1 MTSFQLALK
10 RIKNAKFTTDQLVT
24 IFEQLAEVIEQSG
37 TQNAA
42 MTLGYL
48 DDNESQPGGLV
59 PTINLMLSRVEDENQ
74 VDTR

>member
-48 DDNESQPGGLV
+48 NDGESQPGDLV